1 MNYRLHKD
9 NKFLANPIS
18 FELEFLHPGYSQREI
33 RDFLNAEFPGFQI
46 DYDGSLP
53 NHGSEITMQKSMYD
67 DFNIQLSDIDNVIG
81 IWEKL
86 ILALQAKFDIQ
97 LQSNQYELGFHI
109 HIDTKQMT
117 PRNIYNIFASY
128 HNFENYINLVH
139 KGRENLQWVKSLST
153 PDIRKIKRI
162 AKAHENKRDFIIAL
176 NSAFP
181 SVRQRKY
188 KTLSF
193 NRLMD
198 LGTIEFRK
206 GGNGNIDYLR
216 FWIKYVINFVKFN
229 INDKKV
235 KGFRTIKRYK
245 VSQSSLSEFQRRFIQ
260 CYQFIG
266 GNKSVFK
273 SAIQHFRGVGMSD
286 TPNDENKINWLIRN
300 AYQEQKEKNKWS

>member
-1 MNYRLHKD
+1 
-9 NKFLANPIS
+9 
-18 FELEFLHPGYSQREI
+18 
-33 RDFLNAEFPGFQI
+33 
-46 DYDGSLP
+46 
-53 NHGSEITMQKSMYD
+53 
-67 DFNIQLSDIDNVIG
+67 
-81 IWEKL
+81 
-86 ILALQAKFDIQ
+86 
-97 LQSNQYELGFHI
+97 
-109 HIDTKQMT
+109 MT

-153 PDIRKIKRI
+153 PEIRKFKRI
-162 AKAHENKRDFIIAL
+162 AQAHENKRDFIIAL

-193 NRLMD
+193 NRLAD

-206 GGNGNIDYLR
+206 GGNGNIEYLR
-216 FWIKYVINFVKFN
+216 FWIKYIINFVKFN

-235 KGFRTIKRYK
+235 KGYRTIKRYK

-273 SAIQHFRGVGMSD
+273 SAIQS
-286 TPNDENKINWLIRN
+286 P
-300 AYQEQKEKNKWS
+300 